1 MSYGIIVI
9 VGLLGLTSGILLT
22 SLLIPVLLHKQTG
35 QNIRAEGPLSHQKKA
50 GTPSMGGIAIIG
62 ATIVSAAIGGFVS
75 MDSAVI
81 AAGFLLFA
89 LIGFLDDRLKVIK
102 HENLGLRAWQKF
114 GMQFL
119 LAVLFAVY
127 MAYFSDKGTS
137 VFVPFVNEYYDFG
150 IWYIPFIIFTILSMV
165 NAVNLTDGLDGL
177 AAGVTAIVALCMA
190 AVAVYIGAD
199 SPGCFFAA
207 LMGGCLGFLFYN
219 RYPAKVFMGDTG
231 SLALGGGIAVAAI
244 VMKMELL
251 LPVAGFVYVL
261 EALSVVLQVT
271 YFKVTGGKRIFRMA
285 PLHHHLEMGGMKE
298 TKVVIIFW
306 LLTFICCALVMF
318 IVF

>member
-190 AVAVYIGAD
+190 AVSVYIGAD
-199 SPGCFFAA
+199 SSGCFFAA

-261 EALSVVLQVT
+261 EALSVVLQ
-271 YFKVTGGKRIFRMA
+271 
-285 PLHHHLEMGGMKE
+285 
-298 TKVVIIFW
+298 
-306 LLTFICCALVMF
+306 
-318 IVF
+318 

>member
-190 AVAVYIGAD
+190 AVSVYIGAD
-199 SPGCFFAA
+199 SSGCFFAA

-244 VMKMELL
+244 TMKMELL

>member
-190 AVAVYIGAD
+190 AVSVYIGAD
-199 SPGCFFAA
+199 SSGCFFAA

>member
-75 MDSAVI
+75 MDWAVI

-190 AVAVYIGAD
+190 AVSVYIGAD
-199 SPGCFFAA
+199 SSGCFFAA

>member
-62 ATIVSAAIGGFVS
+62 ATIVSAVIGGFLS
-75 MDSAVI
+75 IDSAVI

-127 MAYFSDKGTS
+127 MAYFSDKGTY

-150 IWYIPFIIFTILSMV
+150 IWYMPFIIFTILAMV

-199 SPGCFFAA
+199 PSGCFFAA
-207 LMGGCLGFLFYN
+207 LMGACLGFLFYN

-244 VMKMELL
+244 IMKMELL

-261 EALSVVLQVT
+261 EALSVVLQVA
-271 YFKVTGGKRIFRMA
+271 YFKATGGKRIFRMA

-298 TKVVIIFW
+298 TKVVIVFW
-306 LLTFICCALVMF
+306 MLTFICCALAMF